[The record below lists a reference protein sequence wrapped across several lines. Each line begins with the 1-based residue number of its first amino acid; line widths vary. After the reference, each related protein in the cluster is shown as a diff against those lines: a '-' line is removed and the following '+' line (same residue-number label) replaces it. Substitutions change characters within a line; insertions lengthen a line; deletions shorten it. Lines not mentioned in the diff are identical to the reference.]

1 MQNTFSKKEKLFL
14 LHLKM
19 VCLHCL
25 NNIHQIVIRKKM
37 NWIHQNFYIKDLTLS
52 SFQRKEK
59 TKKEEIKNIVSE
71 LNRLV
76 LEKDKII
83 NKELFKK

>member
-1 MQNTFSKKEKLFL
+1 
-14 LHLKM
+14 
-19 VCLHCL
+19 
-25 NNIHQIVIRKKM
+25 M